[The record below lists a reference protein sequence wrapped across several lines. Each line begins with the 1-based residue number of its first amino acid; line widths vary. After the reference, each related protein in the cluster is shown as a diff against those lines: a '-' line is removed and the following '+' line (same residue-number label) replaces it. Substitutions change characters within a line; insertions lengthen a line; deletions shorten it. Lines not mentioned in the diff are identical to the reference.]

1 MTESILP
8 PGGIEDGTRFSE
20 DFRVTEVHEDINQ
33 SPKSSLK

>member
-20 DFRVTEVHEDINQ
+20 ERRIAEILEDINQ